1 MGNTMVRPSILCP
14 ARAGRLSTLLA
25 GFVQAMRA
33 TALLMGGGTPDL
45 VAHSSGDDGMEKLL
59 DDIFT
64 ALDCKD
70 CTSKNCGFTGIE
82 ADMELSDMQCSGHI
96 PESICELTRLKTL
109 DLAENRLTGHLP
121 SCLGNMQQLEVLDL
135 SSNRLDGV
143 IPDTI
148 GQLKNLR
155 VLYLN
160 GNQLNGAIPETI
172 GQLKDLLGLSLAKL
186 DLHGNQLTQS
196 AERCYSGHHWPAEE
210 PQRDRS
216 PRQSAERVYSGHHWP
231 AEEPQNAH

>member
-70 CTSKNCGFTGIE
+70 CTSKNCGFTGSE
-82 ADMELSDMQCSGHI
+82 AHLSGRKCLGHI
-96 PESICELTRLKTL
+96 PESICELTRLKKL
-109 DLAENRLTGHLP
+109 DLTGNRLTGHLP

-143 IPDTI
+143 ST
-148 GQLKNLR
+148 NSTSM
-155 VLYLN
+155 
-160 GNQLNGAIPETI
+160 AI
-172 GQLKDLLGLSLAKL
+172 
-186 DLHGNQLTQS
+186 N
-196 AERCYSGHHWPAEE
+196 
-210 PQRDRS
+210 
-216 PRQSAERVYSGHHWP
+216 
-231 AEEPQNAH
+231 